1 MEKKIISA
9 ERVSLYPA
17 TDEITLAH
25 RPLLQPLFKTH
36 QQGISE
42 FTFADIWLFRKTH
55 NYRITRLADGL
66 LFFIGR
72 DVDKPFFIMPFGLPP
87 KETLDALFT
96 RFVFMKCAS
105 ETVAAGMSG
114 LGYEV
119 VLDAANFD
127 YLYLREEQ
135 SELAGRRFHGKKNL
149 VNLFLSTYSCE
160 ARPLLETNVNDALI
174 VLDDWLSERDEPG
187 DYEAAKEALL
197 NMDELAL
204 SGAIFDVDGRPG
216 AYVLGEEL
224 SPEVFAIHFE
234 KGLTRHKGLLQ
245 YVNRSFAGI
254 LPSKYRFINREQDL
268 GDVGLRH
275 SKQSYRPVGF
285 VKKYRVSKK
294 IPSNA
299 YQRG

>member
-1 MEKKIISA
+1 MEKKIINA

-25 RPLLQPLFKTH
+25 RPLLHPLFKTH

-66 LFFIGR
+66 LFFTGR
-72 DVDKPFFIMPFGLPP
+72 DVDKPFFIMPFGLPS
-87 KETLDALFT
+87 KETLDVLFT
-96 RFVFMKCAS
+96 RFAFMKCAS
-105 ETVAAGMSG
+105 ETVAARMSG
-114 LGYEV
+114 LGYEAAP
-119 VLDAANFD
+119 DAANFD

-135 SELAGRRFHGKKNL
+135 SELAGRRFHGRKNL
-149 VNLFLSTYSCE
+149 VNLFSSSYSCV
-160 ARPLLETNVNDALI
+160 AKPLLEANVNAALI
-174 VLDDWLSERDEPG
+174 VLDDWRGVRDEPG

-204 SGAIFDVDGRPG
+204 CGGIYYVDGRPA

-234 KGLTRHKGLLQ
+234 KGLTRYKGLLQ
-245 YVNRSFAGI
+245 YVNRNFAGI

-268 GDVGLRH
+268 GDVGLKH
-275 SKQSYRPVGF
+275 SKQSYRPIGF

-294 IPSNA
+294 TRTNA
-299 YQRG
+299 